1 MGQTPSMLAVEESGP
16 DRHQVV
22 LMLHGAGLN
31 RHQWDRLVQDLP
43 EYRCIVP
50 DLPGHGGSRHAGPLR
65 LDNAASQVEELVEAL
80 PADAP
85 VHLVGSSLGASLAL
99 VLAGRRPRRYT
110 SLLVSGASAGFS
122 PTVVPA
128 AASRAWARTLIP
140 LRMRVHQSFDRI
152 RLTQAQRQVFWQD
165 MERGV
170 SGTFL
175 TALYTDLQ
183 KVAPPQSPTPT
194 LAVVGSDEG
203 WLAKQSARAIAARMP
218 NAQAWEVP
226 GMEHAWNFEDPEL
239 FSRLTRTWL
248 LDRKVVAGLTPLV

>member
-1 MGQTPSMLAVEESGP
+1 
-16 DRHQVV
+16 
-22 LMLHGAGLN
+22 MLHGAGLN
-31 RHQWDRLVQDLP
+31 RHQWDQLVQDLP

-50 DLPGHGGSRHAGPLR
+50 DLPGHGGSRDSGLSR
-65 LDNAASQVEELVEAL
+65 LDDMASRVEELIGTL

-99 VLAGRRPRRYT
+99 VLAGRQPHRYA

-122 PTVVPA
+122 PAVVPA
-128 AASRAWARTLIP
+128 AVSTAWASTFIP
-140 LRMRVHQSFDRI
+140 LRMRVRQSFNRI
-152 RLTQAQRQVFWQD
+152 RLTRAQRQVFWKD

-170 SGTFL
+170 SPTVL

-183 KVAPPQSPTPT
+183 KVVPPQSPTPT

-203 WLAKQSARAIAARMP
+203 WIAKESARVIAARMP

-248 LDRKVVAGLTPLV
+248 MEGKITEGLTPLA